1 MRAKLIGFQ
10 IADTNGALLT
20 GEENDPT
27 NMTTFEVLS
36 PLAAIEAVKEL
47 GAMGRYLLMPIYEND
62 IEDPEVIHKV
72 WRVK

>member
-1 MRAKLIGFQ
+1 MSARLIGFQ
-10 IADTNGALLT
+10 ITDTNGVLLT

-36 PLAAIEAVKEL
+36 PLAAIEAVREL
-47 GAMGRYLLMPIYEND
+47 ATTGRFLLMPIYEND
-62 IEDPEVIHKV
+62 IENPEVIHKV